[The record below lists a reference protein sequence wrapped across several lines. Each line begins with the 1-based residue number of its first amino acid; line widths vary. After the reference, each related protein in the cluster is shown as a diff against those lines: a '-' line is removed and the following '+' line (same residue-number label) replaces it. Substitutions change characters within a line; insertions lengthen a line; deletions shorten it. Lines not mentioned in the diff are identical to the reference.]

1 MNRAPGSRWV
11 LAGWIVGI
19 MLTGAAAYGVFRG
32 TRPPDSPPAAR
43 SNAPRGSES
52 SLPPNAELPPLPL
65 AEVRFANVAPGVAFV
80 GAEACRQCHA
90 EEHASYLATPHSRA
104 LAPLATSERPSAAP
118 AGSEFRHP
126 RTGREYEV
134 LTSDREMRPSE
145 MRHSE
150 TLLDSAGNP
159 ALAADW
165 PLAWAI
171 GSGNHTQSYLV
182 QVDEWLVES
191 PITWYAST
199 GRWDLSPG
207 YDRPGNPSFERIA
220 DLGCLVCH
228 AGRVESRGG
237 SRYRVNIHEQAI
249 SCESCHGPGGLHV
262 ARHEHSTGAIGSG
275 ELAGE
280 PDSTIVHPGRLDRA
294 ASESLCAQCHLRGAA
309 TVPTRGRTITDYRP
323 GQRLEDF
330 RVDYVLSRQSEVMNV
345 VGHVEQMRLSACYQK
360 SESLTCLSCHD
371 PHASPAVA
379 ERVGFYRAKCLAC
392 HDDCA
397 QAEVERRRQQPDD
410 DCAACHMPR
419 RPTDLQHVAFTHHRI
434 GLHRPEAAAKGGEP
448 PAERFIPT
456 DELVPLAV
464 PADWPD
470 AERKRSL
477 GLAWLEFAE
486 KNQTSAASQ
495 EVLRSRAGR
504 LLESA
509 YGEGMRD
516 ASTVAALARL
526 SWERGNLRR
535 ARELAGETL
544 RLPDRDSGAHTS
556 AYVVLAAVARDEG
569 NPAASAEALEHV
581 VADRRQ
587 SQDWLLLGECRL
599 ELGNFAGAVAAFE
612 KAAEIH
618 PFRPDVHEA
627 LSAAYLN
634 LRDSPR
640 AALHRKLAEQ
650 LREPAAP

>member
-11 LAGWIVGI
+11 LAGWIMGI
-19 MLTGAAAYGVFRG
+19 VLAGAAAYVGFRR
-32 TRPPDSPPAAR
+32 TWPPANPPAAR
-43 SNAPRGSES
+43 SIAPRRFENS
-52 SLPPNAELPPLPL
+52 PPLRAELPPLPL
-65 AEVRFANVAPGVAFV
+65 ADVPFANVAPGVAFV

-104 LAPLATSERPSAAP
+104 LAPMATSDRPSAAP
-118 AGSEFRHP
+118 AASEFRHP
-126 RTGREYEV
+126 RTGRAYEV
-134 LTSDREMRPSE
+134 LTSDREMRH
-145 MRHSE
+145 RE
-150 TLLDSAGNP
+150 TLLDSSGSP

-262 ARHEHSTGAIGSG
+262 ARHEHTGGAIGRG

-294 ASESLCAQCHLRGAA
+294 ASEALCAQCHLRGAA
-309 TVPTRGRTITDYRP
+309 TVPARGRTLTDFRP
-323 GQRLEDF
+323 GHRLEEF
-330 RVDYVLSRQSEVMNV
+330 RVDYVLSRKSEVMNV
-345 VGHVEQMRLSACYQK
+345 VGHVEQMRRSACYQK

-371 PHASPAVA
+371 PHASPAAA

-392 HDDCA
+392 HHDCS
-397 QAEVERRRQQPDD
+397 QAEAERRLQQTDD

-434 GLHRPEAAAKGGEP
+434 GLHRGAATADGGEP
-448 PAERFIPT
+448 EAERFIPT

-486 KNQTSAASQ
+486 KNQASAASQ

-516 ASTVAALARL
+516 APTVAALARL

-535 ARELAGETL
+535 ARELAGEAL
-544 RLPDRDSGAHTS
+544 RLPDRDSGAHTT
-556 AYVVLAAVARDEG
+556 AHVVLAAVARDEG
-569 NPAASAEALEHV
+569 NPAASAEALERV

-599 ELGNFAGAVAAFE
+599 ELGDFAGAVAALE
-612 KAAEIH
+612 KAAAIH

-627 LSAAYLN
+627 LSTAYLN

-640 AALHRKLAEQ
+640 AARHRELAEQ
-650 LREPAAP
+650 LREPSAP